1 MVQAGVAEILYGSDG
16 NWMQRV
22 LPILQNPDQN
32 YSDYANHAA
41 ASGSRPGFMHPGGGG
56 IRHMEERDYTT
67 SPDSPRPWTFVAVQ
81 ASTGRRAAVHHRN
94 RSFPFVLALI
104 LMLGTM
110 LLAVVAAPGF
120 AAPQRQQDPA
130 PAANSN
136 PFPPIFPNSAAMG
149 LPRLPH
155 PELAENNPGPM
166 LQQNQ
171 ENMKKDINQLYT
183 MVQQLKEQSD
193 KTNST
198 QVLSLGLV
206 NKASKIEKLAK
217 KIGKLAAAR

>member
-1 MVQAGVAEILYGSDG
+1 M
-16 NWMQRV
+16 
-22 LPILQNPDQN
+22 
-32 YSDYANHAA
+32 
-41 ASGSRPGFMHPGGGG
+41 
-56 IRHMEERDYTT
+56 
-67 SPDSPRPWTFVAVQ
+67 
-81 ASTGRRAAVHHRN
+81 HHRN
-94 RSFPFVLALI
+94 SSFPFAFALI
-104 LMLGTM
+104 LMLGTI

-130 PAANSN
+130 AAANMN
-136 PFPPIFPNSAAMG
+136 PFAPTFPNGPAVG
-149 LPRLPH
+149 LQPLPR

-206 NKASKIEKLAK
+206 NKANKIEKLAK
-217 KIGKLAAAR
+217 KIGELAAAR

>member
-1 MVQAGVAEILYGSDG
+1 
-16 NWMQRV
+16 
-22 LPILQNPDQN
+22 
-32 YSDYANHAA
+32 
-41 ASGSRPGFMHPGGGG
+41 
-56 IRHMEERDYTT
+56 
-67 SPDSPRPWTFVAVQ
+67 
-81 ASTGRRAAVHHRN
+81 VHHRN

-104 LMLGTM
+104 LMLGTI

-120 AAPQRQQDPA
+120 AAPQRQGPPSLA
-130 PAANSN
+130 N
-136 PFPPIFPNSAAMG
+136 PFPSIFPNDPNMG
-149 LPRLPH
+149 LPPLPH

-171 ENMKKDINQLYT
+171 EDMKKDINQLYT

-217 KIGKLAAAR
+217 KIGKLAAAK